1 MMIAP
6 DNFFNFLIKNQI
18 DFFTGVPDSLLKDI
32 CAYIS
37 DHNTNSKHIIAAN
50 EGNAIALATGHYLS
64 SKKLSLVYMQNS
76 GLGNAINPLT
86 SLTNSEVYSIPI
98 ILMIGW
104 RGAPNIKDEPQHLLP
119 GQITPKILDLL
130 NIDYKILDHTK
141 WQSQLEDLID
151 IATSKSS
158 PVAILVEK
166 NTFAPYT
173 SKPNLSSLNLSREQ
187 SLSNIIANLQ
197 GDEII
202 VSTTGKLS
210 RELYEIREQK
220 HMSHKFDFM
229 TIGAMGHALSIA
241 SGIALNQPH
250 KKVICFDGDGSSLMH
265 MGSMGIT
272 ASLNHNNLTHILF
285 NNQTH
290 QSVGGQQTIAGE
302 IDYENISKGLG
313 YKNYFK
319 VQTID
324 ELIKVINNI
333 PLFENL
339 TLIEIKINNNSRNN
353 LGRPTTTPI
362 ENKEKFM
369 EFLLDG

>member
-37 DHNTNSKHIIAAN
+37 DHSTNSKHIITAN

-173 SKPNLSSLNLSREQ
+173 SKPNLSSLDLSREQ

-250 KKVICFDGDGSSLMH
+250 KNVICFDGDGSSLMH

-272 ASLNHNNLTHILF
+272 ASLNHNNLTHIIF

-353 LGRPTTTPI
+353 LGRPTTTPS

>member
-18 DFFTGVPDSLLKDI
+18 EFFTGVPDSLLKDI

-37 DHNTNSKHIIAAN
+37 DHSTNSKHIITAN

-86 SLTNSEVYSIPI
+86 SLTNSEVYSIPM

-187 SLSNIIANLQ
+187 SLSIIIANLQ

-210 RELYEIREQK
+210 REL
-220 HMSHKFDFM
+220 
-229 TIGAMGHALSIA
+229 
-241 SGIALNQPH
+241 
-250 KKVICFDGDGSSLMH
+250 
-265 MGSMGIT
+265 
-272 ASLNHNNLTHILF
+272 
-285 NNQTH
+285 
-290 QSVGGQQTIAGE
+290 
-302 IDYENISKGLG
+302 
-313 YKNYFK
+313 
-319 VQTID
+319 
-324 ELIKVINNI
+324 
-333 PLFENL
+333 
-339 TLIEIKINNNSRNN
+339 
-353 LGRPTTTPI
+353 
-362 ENKEKFM
+362 
-369 EFLLDG
+369 

>member
-37 DHNTNSKHIIAAN
+37 DHSTHSKHIITAN

-86 SLTNSEVYSIPI
+86 SLTNSEVYSIPV

-130 NIDYKILDHTK
+130 NIDYKILDLTK

-151 IATSKSS
+151 IAITKSS

-166 NTFAPYT
+166 NTFAPY
-173 SKPNLSSLNLSREQ
+173 SLKSIISSFNLSREQ
-187 SLSNIIANLQ
+187 SLSIILANLQ

-220 HMSHKFDFM
+220 NMSHKFDFM
-229 TIGAMGHALSIA
+229 SIGAMGHALSIA

-250 KKVICFDGDGSSLMH
+250 KKVICFDGDGSTLMH
-265 MGSMGIT
+265 MGSMGVT
-272 ASLNHNNLTHILF
+272 ASLNHDNLIHILF

-302 IDYENISKGLG
+302 IDYEYISKGLG

-319 VQTID
+319 AQNID

-333 PLFENL
+333 PLYENL